1 MKNLCLLI
9 VLTLI
14 TSSIIAQT
22 NIRKGASSYGTV
34 LYNWDGENIRKG
46 SSSYGSVLYNYD
58 GENIRKGSSSYGSV
72 LYNTDGKIPTAILI
86 YVIE

>member
-22 NIRKGASSYGTV
+22 
-34 LYNWDGENIRKG
+34 NIRKG

>member
-22 NIRKGASSYGTV
+22 
-34 LYNWDGENIRKG
+34 
-46 SSSYGSVLYNYD
+46 
-58 GENIRKGSSSYGSV
+58 NIRKGSSSYGSV